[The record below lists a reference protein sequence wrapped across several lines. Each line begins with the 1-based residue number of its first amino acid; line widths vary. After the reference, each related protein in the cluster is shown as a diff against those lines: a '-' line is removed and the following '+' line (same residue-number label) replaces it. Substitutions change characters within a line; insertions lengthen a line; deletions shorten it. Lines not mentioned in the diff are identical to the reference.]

1 MLGLGLG
8 SKAVLRLLSPCSL
21 PLAGLPSSV
30 GIGTAAL
37 GAGGAAGLGGIDAL
51 GDGEA
56 IELAVGLTLLSVLK
70 SSSTNSLDAR
80 FGAFGSSLVLVSDV
94 AVVPGLSLEDGV
106 VRSSKRFSPAIL
118 ARLDGCMTAYPKA
131 VHDSRNNS
139 IELSPK
145 GVNKLAAKLRST
157 AGSAVSSSKLS
168 ISFSLDSRYLLGA
181 KALPD
186 SFVPP
191 FVVASGASPWLPP
204 RDRGIESGCWVWPRA
219 SGGWFS
225 ASCCSVVAVCLPVRT
240 DGDTHCSARRLCL
253 LYVVSSASRLTSIH
267 PRAACKAGLIGVD
280 ED

>member
-37 GAGGAAGLGGIDAL
+37 GPGGAAGLGGIDAL

-56 IELAVGLTLLSVLK
+56 IELAVGLTLLRVLK

-94 AVVPGLSLEDGV
+94 AVVPGLSLGDGV
-106 VRSSKRFSPAIL
+106 VRSSKRFSPAIF

-157 AGSAVSSSKLS
+157 AGSAFSSSKLS

-186 SFVPP
+186 SFVPSV
-191 FVVASGASPWLPP
+191 VVASGASPWLPP
-204 RDRGIESGCWVWPRA
+204 RDRGIDSGCWV
-219 SGGWFS
+219 
-225 ASCCSVVAVCLPVRT
+225 
-240 DGDTHCSARRLCL
+240 
-253 LYVVSSASRLTSIH
+253 
-267 PRAACKAGLIGVD
+267 
-280 ED
+280 